1 MKDGK
6 AVCAETTRDVSPK
19 VCHVTFA
26 GFLRRSRLHST
37 LRASNE
43 SALEKAVAKERKKQ
57 TAKKRKKQNLSGMAF
72 QELMD
77 LRDQV
82 DKAMSGYRST
92 LEKQLAALGGS
103 VAAFGGK
110 VARGIRGSAMKGRKV
125 AAKYKGPDGE
135 LWAGR
140 GATPRWLVAAM
151 KGTGK
156 KREDF
161 LIEKSGAKTATK
173 RRMKK

>member
-1 MKDGK
+1 M
-6 AVCAETTRDVSPK
+6 
-19 VCHVTFA
+19 
-26 GFLRRSRLHST
+26 
-37 LRASNE
+37 
-43 SALEKAVAKERKKQ
+43 
-57 TAKKRKKQNLSGMAF
+57 AKKRKKQTTTKRKKRTTRKQGREKKQNLAKMDFQALMNLRNQVDEALSGHRA
-72 QELMD
+72 
-77 LRDQV
+77 
-82 DKAMSGYRST
+82 T

-103 VAAFGGK
+103 TGSFGS
-110 VARGIRGSAMKGRKV
+110 ARGRGGSLKGTKV
-125 AAKYKGPDGE
+125 AAKYRGPEGE

-173 RRMKK
+173 RQTKK

>member
-1 MKDGK
+1 MD
-6 AVCAETTRDVSPK
+6 
-19 VCHVTFA
+19 
-26 GFLRRSRLHST
+26 
-37 LRASNE
+37 
-43 SALEKAVAKERKKQ
+43 
-57 TAKKRKKQNLSGMAF
+57 F
-72 QELMD
+72 QGLID

-82 DKAMSGYRST
+82 DEAMSGYRST

-125 AAKYKGPDGE
+125 AAKYRGPSGE

-151 KGTGK
+151 NETGK

-161 LIEKSGAKTATK
+161 LIEKTTGTAKK
-173 RRMKK
+173 RRTKK

>member
-1 MKDGK
+1 
-6 AVCAETTRDVSPK
+6 
-19 VCHVTFA
+19 VTKQRKHNLA
-26 GFLRRSRLHST
+26 GMDFQ
-37 LRASNE
+37 
-43 SALEKAVAKERKKQ
+43 AL
-57 TAKKRKKQNLSGMAF
+57 L
-72 QELMD
+72 D

-82 DKAMSGYRST
+82 DEAMSGYRST
-92 LEKQLAALGGS
+92 LERQLAALGGS

-110 VARGIRGSAMKGRKV
+110 VARGMRGSAMKGRKV

-151 KGTGK
+151 KETGK

-161 LIEKSGAKTATK
+161 LIDKAGTSPAKATK
-173 RRMKK
+173 RRTKK

>member
-1 MKDGK
+1 MTKQRK
-6 AVCAETTRDVSPK
+6 
-19 VCHVTFA
+19 HNLA
-26 GFLRRSRLHST
+26 G
-37 LRASNE
+37 
-43 SALEKAVAKERKKQ
+43 
-57 TAKKRKKQNLSGMAF
+57 MDF
-72 QELMD
+72 QGLID

-82 DKAMSGYRST
+82 DEAMSGYRST

-125 AAKYKGPDGE
+125 AAKYKGPEGE

-140 GATPRWLVAAM
+140 GATPRWLVAAT
-151 KGTGK
+151 KETGK

-161 LIEKSGAKTATK
+161 LIDKGAGAAKTK
-173 RRMKK
+173 RRAKKK